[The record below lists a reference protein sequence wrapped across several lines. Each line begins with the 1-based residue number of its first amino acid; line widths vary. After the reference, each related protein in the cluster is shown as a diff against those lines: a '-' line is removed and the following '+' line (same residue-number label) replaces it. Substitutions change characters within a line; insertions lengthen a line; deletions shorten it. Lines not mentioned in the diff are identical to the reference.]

1 LIITV
6 TVWKVG
12 NGILK
17 SHYVWAAAI
26 KKILDD
32 DRAGDAAET
41 KPVLNVQW
49 VISPP
54 LEVDII
60 DNRRKI

>member
-1 LIITV
+1 M
-6 TVWKVG
+6 
-12 NGILK
+12 
-17 SHYVWAAAI
+17 WAAAI
-26 KKILDD
+26 KKILDG

-49 VISPP
+49 VIYTP
-54 LEVDII
+54 LEVDLI